1 MRPHQFGPAVLDGAA
16 SGLRIEQGH
25 LRLTLMARISVG
37 FVPQGQLR
45 STIARGRITMEI
57 WDIRILALSNLDRAP
72 LIEALIGI
80 DRQMQSRAR
89 SGGGKNSAARS
100 GSERMRP

>member
-25 LRLTLMARISVG
+25 LRLTLMARIFGG

-45 STIARGRITMEI
+45 STIAKGPYNYG
-57 WDIRILALSNLDRAP
+57 DFGHQDSCALQPRSCSLDR
-72 LIEALIGI
+72 GS
-80 DRQMQSRAR
+80 DRH
-89 SGGGKNSAARS
+89 
-100 GSERMRP
+100 